1 MFGVPS
7 NFLGQATHTSG
18 LFSGCS
24 DMRHVPGISSVFF
37 TAPQNDPLGFALCP
51 FTETPW
57 SPPKITGCGA

>member
-37 TAPQNDPLGFALCP
+37 TAPRMTLWGLHCAHSQRHRGLPRR
-51 FTETPW
+51 
-57 SPPKITGCGA
+57 